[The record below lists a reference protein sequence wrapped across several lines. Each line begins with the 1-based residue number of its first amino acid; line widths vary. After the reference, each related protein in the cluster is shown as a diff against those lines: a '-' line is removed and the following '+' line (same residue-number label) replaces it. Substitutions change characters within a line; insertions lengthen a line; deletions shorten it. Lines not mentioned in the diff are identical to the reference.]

1 MAATV
6 ATAPAWDERLTDFIR
21 GHPRLLVLT
30 GAGCSVASG
39 IPEYRDHDGA
49 WKSRPP
55 VRYAEFVDSPAARRR
70 YWARSLF
77 GWARVAGAAPSAVHR
92 ALARLE
98 HGGYAMA
105 IVTQN
110 VDALHQRAGSRRV
123 IDLHGRLDEVECL
136 QCGTPLRRADVQE
149 VMLAWNGAFLA
160 TFGDA
165 LRAAPSAR
173 PDGDAQVEAD
183 FSEFRVPDCPA
194 CGGVLKPAVVFFG
207 ENVPRERVAAGLAA
221 LAAARPPLVVGPAP
235 LGFSGARL
243 FLARPAPCQ
252 SPA

>member
-55 VRYAEFVDSPAARRR
+55 VRYAEFVGSPAARRR

-98 HGGYAMA
+98 HGGHALA
-105 IVTQN
+105 LRTPN
-110 VDALHQRAGSRRV
+110 VDALHPRARNRPV
-123 IDLHGRLDEVECL
+123 IELPRPLDEGGRLP
-136 QCGTPLRRADVQE
+136 CGT
-149 VMLAWNGAFLA
+149 
-160 TFGDA
+160 
-165 LRAAPSAR
+165 
-173 PDGDAQVEAD
+173 
-183 FSEFRVPDCPA
+183 
-194 CGGVLKPAVVFFG
+194 
-207 ENVPRERVAAGLAA
+207 
-221 LAAARPPLVVGPAP
+221 
-235 LGFSGARL
+235 
-243 FLARPAPCQ
+243 
-252 SPA
+252 

>member
-55 VRYAEFVDSPAARRR
+55 VRYAEFVGSPAARRR

-98 HGGYAMA
+98 PRGYALGL
-105 IVTQN
+105 VTQN
-110 VDALHQRAGSRRV
+110 VGAPPPRARSPPGVDPPRRP
-123 IDLHGRLDEVECL
+123 HE
-136 QCGTPLRRADVQE
+136 
-149 VMLAWNGAFLA
+149 
-160 TFGDA
+160 
-165 LRAAPSAR
+165 
-173 PDGDAQVEAD
+173 
-183 FSEFRVPDCPA
+183 
-194 CGGVLKPAVVFFG
+194 
-207 ENVPRERVAAGLAA
+207 
-221 LAAARPPLVVGPAP
+221 
-235 LGFSGARL
+235 
-243 FLARPAPCQ
+243 
-252 SPA
+252 